1 LNPSNLGQKV
11 TFTATVTVQAPG
23 GGTVAGKVEFF
34 DGATPLG
41 TGTLSAGQAK
51 FTTAAL
57 GLGPHAITAQYGG
70 NADYVKSTSQPV
82 PQSVQGQQLT
92 VTPASLAFGSVAV
105 GGHAKKVVTVTN
117 PNPTAVSVG
126 PVSLTVTQ
134 GDAWQFV
141 LEHSCPSKL
150 PAGQSCSIAVVFTP
164 DAIGPDSATINIVN
178 SAPPVRKI
186 SGLMD
191 SLQKSGLE
199 QKCALLID
207 SGFLDQQ
214 SIYGQIQTKHPL
226 TRSKWRPLI
235 ITDLPKLPTSRL
247 VAGIAVMSLP
257 GPRFR
262 AIACALPTALAAQPK
277 RFRDRSIRKLA
288 T

>member
-1 LNPSNLGQKV
+1 
-11 TFTATVTVQAPG
+11 
-23 GGTVAGKVEFF
+23 
-34 DGATPLG
+34 
-41 TGTLSAGQAK
+41 
-51 FTTAAL
+51 
-57 GLGPHAITAQYGG
+57 
-70 NADYVKSTSQPV
+70 
-82 PQSVQGQQLT
+82 
-92 VTPASLAFGSVAV
+92 
-105 GGHAKKVVTVTN
+105 
-117 PNPTAVSVG
+117 
-126 PVSLTVTQ
+126 
-134 GDAWQFV
+134 
-141 LEHSCPSKL
+141 
-150 PAGQSCSIAVVFTP
+150 
-164 DAIGPDSATINIVN
+164 
-178 SAPPVRKI
+178 
-186 SGLMD
+186 MD